1 MSGQP
6 DTAAATAVTGDAVRQ
21 AVDALRTGDPVLVHD
36 ATDREGE
43 VDLLQA
49 AGAVT
54 PDDVARLR
62 ADGGGLLFVALG
74 RHVADALDL
83 PFLAEAVDHPAVGGD
98 LSYDDRSSFSLPV
111 NHRSTRTGVTDG
123 DRARTITGLAD
134 HAAAPDPNRFAEAF
148 RVPGHVH
155 LLRDAGLDCR
165 QGHTELAVALA
176 EAADLPPAVAGCEM
190 LADADGAL
198 DRGAAKR
205 YAERHGLPYVE
216 GSRIVAQ
223 LG

>member
-6 DTAAATAVTGDAVRQ
+6 DTAAAAAADGDAVRR
-21 AVDALRTGDPVLVHD
+21 AVAALRNGDPVLVHD

-54 PDDVARLR
+54 PADVARLR

-74 RHVADALDL
+74 REAAAALDL
-83 PFLAEAVDHPAVGGD
+83 PFLADAVDHPAVGGD
-98 LSYDDRSSFSLPV
+98 LAYDDRSSFSLPV

-123 DRARTITGLAD
+123 DRARTISRLAD
-134 HAAAPDPNRFAEAF
+134 HAADPDPDRFADAF

-155 LLRDAGLDCR
+155 LLRDAGLDRR

-176 EAADLPPAVAGCEM
+176 EAAGLPPAVAGCEM

-198 DRGAAKR
+198 DRAAAKR

-216 GSRIVAQ
+216 GSRIVAE